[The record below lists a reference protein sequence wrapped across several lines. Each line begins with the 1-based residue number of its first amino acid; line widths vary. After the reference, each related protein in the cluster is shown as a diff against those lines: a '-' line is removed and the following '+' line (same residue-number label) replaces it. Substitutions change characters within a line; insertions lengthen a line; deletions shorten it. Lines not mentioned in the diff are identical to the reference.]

1 MNAPGDNL
9 CAFLRDS
16 CARAEESLP
25 PGRAKETVAA
35 VLERLRA
42 GVLRI
47 AVGGRLN
54 AGKSTLVNAL
64 LGEKLAATD
73 ATECTKVVSLFTYG
87 LINQVMITR
96 TNGQTVTLTGQ
107 PLASAL
113 AAAGCTADEVAGVE
127 VQSSNQTLVRE
138 YTLVDTPGLDA
149 FSGLDELS
157 LAALSDADVLLYVM
171 PHPGQVDAGA
181 LTRLRE
187 AAGKAGVTAAS
198 TIGVL
203 SRIDELG
210 DGRSDPWPA
219 ASRHAARYG
228 RQLASLMSVVIPVAG
243 LVAETALGDS
253 FSESD
258 MGPLRLLHEFA
269 AADPSAMRTAMYS
282 DADFRDHPTMPIPPE
297 DRSRLLS
304 LLGRYGIKLAL
315 AELDG
320 GVRGA
325 SALCK
330 ALRAHSGID
339 VLLDQLKRQFT
350 DLADPLRARWA
361 IAALDRVVWDSSS
374 PQEAAALTQLR
385 DALGIVREHPRLR
398 QFGLAATLT
407 DLEAG
412 EWEGPQDAAA
422 ELAALTAGTTLVAQL
437 GLPPSAAP
445 HEIRTRLIARIMAW
459 RVIENTSTRA
469 TSRHA
474 RAIREYLESLFLALP
489 S

>member
-1 MNAPGDNL
+1 MTAPGDNL
-9 CAFLRDS
+9 CAFLHDS
-16 CARAEESLP
+16 CARAEECLP
-25 PGRAKETVAA
+25 PGRAKDTVAA
-35 VLERLRA
+35 VRERLRA
-42 GVLRI
+42 EVLRI

-64 LGEKLAATD
+64 LGEQLAATD
-73 ATECTKVVSLFTYG
+73 ATECTKLVSWFTYG
-87 LINQVMITR
+87 LINQVVIR
-96 TNGQTVTLTGQ
+96 LRNGQSVTLPGQ
-107 PLASAL
+107 PLVRAL
-113 AAAGCTADEVAGVE
+113 KTARCTAEEISGIEVR
-127 VQSSNQTLVRE
+127 SSNQTLARE

-149 FSGLDELS
+149 LSGLDELS
-157 LAALSDADVLLYVM
+157 LAALSQADVLLYVM
-171 PHPGQVDAGA
+171 PHPGQVDADA

-187 AAGKAGVTAAS
+187 VAGQAGITAVS

-228 RQLASLMSVVIPVAG
+228 RHLVSLMSVVIPVAG
-243 LVAETALGDS
+243 LLAETALGDS

-258 MGPLRLLHEFA
+258 MGPLRQLHEFA

-282 DADFRDHPTMPIPPE
+282 DADFRDHPTIPIPAE
-297 DRSRLLS
+297 DRDRLLS

-315 AELDG
+315 AELGG

-339 VLLDQLKRQFT
+339 VLLDQLKQQFT
-350 DLADPLRARWA
+350 GLADPLRARWA
-361 IAALDRVVWDSSS
+361 IAALDRVAWDSSS
-374 PQEAAALTQLR
+374 PQAAAALARLR
-385 DALGIVREHPRLR
+385 DDLGIAREHPKLR
-398 QFGLAATLT
+398 QFGLAASLA
-407 DLEAG
+407 DLKAG
-412 EWEGPQDAAA
+412 GWQAPEGTAA
-422 ELAALTAGTTLVAQL
+422 ELSALATGTTVPAQL
-437 GLPPSAAP
+437 GLPPSASAA
-445 HEIRTRLIARIMAW
+445 EISARLIGRITAW
-459 RVIENTSTRA
+459 HVVENTSPRA

-474 RAIREYLESLFLALP
+474 RAIREYLESVFLALP